1 MQKLLSS
8 SLDGSKPRL
17 FRCNRKRHRLFKPC
31 RNLLRVCDSPAD
43 DDGVC
48 AEVHA
53 AFRHLGR
60 QDVAF
65 GDDRLR
71 DVVEHVP
78 QELEVVVEEERAVR
92 LGRIAVQRRRDV
104 VETESICFD
113 TVLKRRTVSHQ
124 QLVRINRADGV
135 DKRLR

>member
-1 MQKLLSS
+1 MRAG
-8 SLDGSKPRL
+8 DG
-17 FRCNRKRHRLFKPC
+17 
-31 RNLLRVCDSPAD
+31 PAD
-43 DDGVC
+43 DDGVR

-71 DVVEHVP
+71 DVVEHVL

-92 LGRIAVQRRRDV
+92 LGRIAVERRRDV
-104 VETESICFD
+104 IETESIRFD
-113 TVLKRRTVSHQ
+113 TIFKCRTVSHEE
-124 QLVRINRADGV
+124 LIRINRTDGV
-135 DKRLR
+135 DEFL